1 MKLVGESYFS
11 IFRYMAPEVVTA
23 FVLYSVPCL
32 IDAFFIATL
41 KSTTCYATACA
52 SNPLFHFIIKIAEGF
67 SVSAIIVCGAHNGAG
82 EYTAAGKS
90 FAHACWII
98 GFFGAVVSG
107 ILYWGAPAIY
117 GAYSIPEMLL
127 PQCIEFMQLR
137 AVGVFFAFLTFAL
150 FGFMRGIK
158 NTRVPMYIFILGA
171 TSFVACDYIL
181 IWGKFGLSPMGL
193 RGSAIAWAIQYAI
206 MAGAGFLWIICSSG
220 NRKYAVTLYRSV
232 PTMRE
237 TLTFITLS
245 VPVMIDKATI
255 ALAYIWLGK
264 LINGMGTEAI
274 ASYGVMRDM
283 ERLSFL
289 PAVAGAQVITLLASN
304 SLGRHDWAAV
314 RKNIRRTLLLS
325 FVGTGVLLIAMGM
338 GGYQIFINLF
348 DTQKT
353 FGQYALQVYP
363 YIAWLLLLDVIQL
376 VYSGALRGVAAV
388 STVMWTRIF
397 VCGLYFVP
405 VSAALAHYTGWS
417 SVTKLT
423 MLYGSFYIA
432 HGIMSLIYFV
442 IIRGKQW
449 HNAVPKT

>member
-1 MKLVGESYFS
+1 MKHSGESYFS
-11 IFRYMAPEVVTA
+11 IARYMAPEVVTA

-82 EYTAAGKS
+82 EYTAVGKA

-98 GFFGAVVSG
+98 GFFGILVAGV
-107 ILYWGAPAIY
+107 LYWGAPAIY
-117 GAYSIPEMLL
+117 GAYSVPDALL
-127 PQCIEFMQLR
+127 PPCIEFMQLR

-158 NTRVPMYIFILGA
+158 NTRVPMYIFLLGA
-171 TSFVACDYIL
+171 ASFIVCDYIL

-193 RGSAIAWAIQYAI
+193 RGSAIAWVVQYAI
-206 MAGAGFLWIICSSG
+206 MAGAGFMWILCSAD

-232 PTMRE
+232 PTLRE
-237 TLTFITLS
+237 TGTFILLS
-245 VPVMIDKATI
+245 VPVMVDKATI

-264 LINGMGTEAI
+264 LINSMGTEAI

-304 SLGRHDWAAV
+304 SLGRHDWAGV
-314 RKNIRRTLLLS
+314 RKNIQRTLLLA
-325 FVGTGVLLIAMGM
+325 FMGTALLLFMMGM
-338 GGYQIFINLF
+338 GGYQMFINLF
-348 DTQKT
+348 DTQKA
-353 FGQYALQVYP
+353 FGKYAMHVYP

-388 STVMWTRIF
+388 STVMWTRIL
-397 VCGLYFVP
+397 VCGIYFVP
-405 VSAALAHYTGWS
+405 VSAILGAYTGWGV
-417 SVTKLT
+417 VTKLT

-432 HGIMSLIYFV
+432 HGIMALIYFV
-442 IIRGKQW
+442 IMRGKQW